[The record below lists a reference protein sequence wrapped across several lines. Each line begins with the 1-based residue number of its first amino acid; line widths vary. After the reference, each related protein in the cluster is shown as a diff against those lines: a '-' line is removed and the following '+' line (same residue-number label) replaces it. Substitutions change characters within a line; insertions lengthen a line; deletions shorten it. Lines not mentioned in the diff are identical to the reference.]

1 MYDVEAALY
10 KKLAESSALATL
22 LPGNRHSVTIS
33 EATGG
38 TFTLTYQAKTT
49 AAIAWN
55 ATALAVQTALAA
67 LTTVGAGNVSVSG
80 SAGGPWVVSFVG
92 DLLDSVAALTADGTL
107 LEGAGHAIAVQQY
120 AAVYNP
126 AATQAPAAY
135 AVLQLVT
142 GSTEYIF
149 GPARASR
156 RWRYQVSVY
165 NAASSIATVAKALD
179 AVEAVLD
186 GQALTVSSQTVWGVT
201 KASDN
206 PSGAMEDGG
215 VMWVWGSSDY
225 YVDLGS

>member
-1 MYDVEAALY
+1 MYDVEVALR
-10 KKLAESSALATL
+10 KKLAENSALATL
-22 LPGNRHSVTIS
+22 LPGNQHSVTIS
-33 EATGG
+33 DATGG
-38 TFTLTYQAKTT
+38 SFTLTYQAKTT

-67 LTTVGAGNVSVSG
+67 LTTVGTGNVSVSG
-80 SAGGPWVVSFVG
+80 NAGGPWVISFVG
-92 DLLDSVAALTADGTL
+92 DLLDSTAALTADGTL
-107 LEGAGHAIAVQQY
+107 LEGTGHAIAVQQY

-126 AATQAPAAY
+126 VATPTQAAY

-142 GSTEYIF
+142 GSSEYAF
-149 GPARASR
+149 GPVRASR

-165 NAASSIATVAKALD
+165 NAATSIATVAKALD
-179 AVEAVLD
+179 AVEAALD
-186 GQALTVSSQTVWGVT
+186 GQTLTVGSQTVWGIT

-206 PSGAMEDGG
+206 PTGAREDGG

>member
-10 KKLAESSALATL
+10 KRLAESSALAAL
-22 LPGNRHSVTIS
+22 LPGNRHCVTIS

-38 TFTLTYQAKTT
+38 TFTLTYQAKAT

-67 LTTVGAGNVSVSG
+67 LTTVGMGNVLVTG
-80 SAGGPWVVSFVG
+80 GVGGPWVVSFVG
-92 DLLDSVAALTADGTL
+92 DLLDSTAALTADGTL
-107 LEGAGHAIAVQQY
+107 LEGTGHAIAVQQY

-126 AATQAPAAY
+126 VATKAPAAY

-142 GSTEYIF
+142 GSSEYAF

-156 RWRYQVSVY
+156 RWRYQISVY

-179 AVEAVLD
+179 AVETLLD
-186 GQALTVSSQTVWGVT
+186 GQTLTVSSQTVWGIT

-206 PSGAMEDGG
+206 PTGAMEDGG